1 MSIRTSRI
9 VLGLALAGL
18 VAGQAMADNVKVK
31 TPDTDK
37 ITSDVNGLVLNGQL
51 NNGDLFSDLDA
62 SINNVSGDASAT
74 AAAIGNSLS
83 VTLAGTNKLGG
94 VGSLQQNNG
103 DAVAQAVAHIGQ
115 VGGDASA
122 TAAAIGNSVSISVG
136 VE

>member
-1 MSIRTSRI
+1 MSIRTRI

-18 VAGQAMADNVKVK
+18 VAGQAMADNVRVN
-31 TPDTDK
+31 TPNTDK
-37 ITSDVNGLVLNGQL
+37 ITDQVNGLVLNGQL
-51 NNGDLFSDLDA
+51 NTGDLFSDLDA
-62 SINNVSGDASAT
+62 NIGGVKGDASAT

-83 VTLAGTNKLGG
+83 VTLAGTNRLGG

-103 DAVAQAVAHIGQ
+103 DAVAQAVARIND